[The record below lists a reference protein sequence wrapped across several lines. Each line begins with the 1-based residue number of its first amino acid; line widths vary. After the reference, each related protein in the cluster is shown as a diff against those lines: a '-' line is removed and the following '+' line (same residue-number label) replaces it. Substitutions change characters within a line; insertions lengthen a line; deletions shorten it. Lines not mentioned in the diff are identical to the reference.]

1 MHKLSRQKIAAKL
14 SELNEEKGRLEEELD
29 EAIEKVA
36 AHEKRQMAE
45 DILIKAHQA
54 DEVPSKLK
62 PASVEDFFA
71 KRAQLEEKSPDELEK
86 LAALVEVA
94 GEGIGAELVDSVP
107 SSENNDPSDFTGWLR
122 SKVGRV

>member
-86 LAALVEVA
+86 LAALSKSPARASEQSLWIRSRARKTTTRLILPA
-94 GEGIGAELVDSVP
+94 G
-107 SSENNDPSDFTGWLR
+107 
-122 SKVGRV
+122 